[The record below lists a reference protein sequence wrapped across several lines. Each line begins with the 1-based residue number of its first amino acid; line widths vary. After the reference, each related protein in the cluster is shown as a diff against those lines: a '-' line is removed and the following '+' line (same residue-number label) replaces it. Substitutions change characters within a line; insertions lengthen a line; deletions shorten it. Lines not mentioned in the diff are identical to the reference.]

1 MKQGIKNI
9 NKSRDQKEK
18 KNSPLLMWLFFV
30 SEKVMS
36 VVNSYKNKQKL
47 IKQNGMKNAVEI
59 VARSIF
65 FKNI

>member
-1 MKQGIKNI
+1 
-9 NKSRDQKEK
+9 
-18 KNSPLLMWLFFV
+18 MWLFFV